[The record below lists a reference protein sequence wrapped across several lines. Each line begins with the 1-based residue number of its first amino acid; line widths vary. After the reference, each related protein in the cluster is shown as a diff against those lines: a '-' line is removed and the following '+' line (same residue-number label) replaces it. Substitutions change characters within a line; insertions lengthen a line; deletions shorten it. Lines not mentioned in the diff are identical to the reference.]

1 MFIHKYRATIIGVF
15 CALLVFAV
23 YFSLPQNLSFNFDF
37 KRFFPK
43 DDASVKAFETYRE
56 TFGSDDDFLFVALE
70 SKRGKN
76 FKKNAVSHT

>member
-1 MFIHKYRATIIGVF
+1 MFIHKYRALIIGIF
-15 CALLVFAV
+15 CGMLVIAV

-43 DDASVKAFETYRE
+43 DDASVEAFETYRE

-70 SKRGKN
+70 S
-76 FKKNAVSHT
+76 SHGEILNP